1 MKKLTSILLV
11 MMLCVSL
18 LTSCGK
24 SAPGKTGTGTP
35 AETGE
40 PVVTDS
46 PVTTDGPVVTDPPV
60 TDPPAPEKPEMP
72 SQDYIGTWYT
82 DETGERPLYMY
93 EGSIKILRITDEY
106 IWFNANLKNEDGEW
120 IHVPVFAMPQNGE
133 YVFSNEVCEL
143 LGKYYA
149 VIGGAANGTLSFGDH
164 SVTLTLGDQVSD
176 ESMKGTSVTY
186 TIQDQADFLDWPAE
200 GLPDAVTDEI
210 NATIDEMEE
219 KGWENVRVLD
229 HEPETT
235 DFWGQSIEPYDN
247 PEGDDL
253 YCVIGRY
260 YRTYVVMTLKYDAGT
275 GECSRARV
283 YYMPGHLNTENE
295 VKTFLERYYPEHAGT
310 PFIIPADDYHMA
322 YSTEGDNSRELPEGV
337 GPRQPEEDDE
347 WVKANRVIPDEIP
360 EFDNSVD
367 VTYSDD
373 VSGSGFAWFDSV
385 PKYRGTYYHIEFE
398 LQELVDEDELR
409 KWESETTVFDHVYGI
424 EPDEMYLVT
433 FIKHFHIT
441 REQFDAAMEKRRED
455 LRETFERQPTLN
467 PRNEGYEIPNGD
479 IIYTFDN
486 EIINNYYLRDQG

>member
-11 MMLCVSL
+11 MILCVSL
-18 LTSCGK
+18 LASCGK
-24 SAPGKTGTGTP
+24 SAPGKTGTEDT

-46 PVTTDGPVVTDPPV
+46 PVTTDGPVATDPQE

-72 SQDYIGTWYT
+72 SQDYIGIWYT
-82 DETGERPLYMY
+82 NETGELPLYLH
-93 EGSIKILRITDEY
+93 ERSIRIIRITDEY
-106 IWFNANLKNEDGEW
+106 IHFNASLKNEDGEW
-120 IHVPVFAMPQNGE
+120 IPIPYFAMPQNGE
-133 YVFSNEVCEL
+133 YVFSNEVCDI
-143 LGKYYA
+143 LGKS
-149 VIGGAANGTLSFGDH
+149 GRENAANGTLTFGDH
-164 SVTLTLGDQVSD
+164 SVTLTLGDQVPD
-176 ESMKGTSVTY
+176 ESLKGTSVTY

-367 VTYSDD
+367 VTEGDD
-373 VSGSGFAWFDSV
+373 ARSAVYAWFDSV
-385 PKYRGTYYHIEFE
+385 PKYRGTYYYIEFE
-398 LQELVDEDELR
+398 LQELVDEDELA
-409 KWESETTVFDHVYGI
+409 KWKSETEVFDSVYGI
-424 EPDEMYLVT
+424 EPDEMYLVS

-441 REQFDAAMEKRRED
+441 REQFDAAMEERRES
-455 LRETFERQPTLN
+455 LRETFENQPNLN

-486 EIINNYYLRDQG
+486 EIINNYYRRDQG